1 MKIKLD
7 FITNSSS
14 TAFVVLIPNQFY
26 ASDNEMRKL
35 YDETLGE
42 EEMTDEKLFSELPEC
57 IESLKGGDN
66 LWTYGGDGC
75 NPDLW
80 NTVISICER
89 HKFILASL
97 DMNGEG
103 NNIIQGIKEEQIE
116 ELLINNIDISSMFNM
131 IQRESID
138 VTEKTE

>member
-14 TAFVVLIPNQFY
+14 TAFVVLIPNKFY
-26 ASDNEMRKL
+26 ADENEIQKFYDRHP
-35 YDETLGE
+35 YDEL
-42 EEMTDEKLFSELPEC
+42 TDEQLLKELPEY
-57 IESLKGGDN
+57 IETLKEGDN
-66 LWTYGGDGC
+66 IWYYGGDGA
-75 NPDLW
+75 NQTLW
-80 NTVISICER
+80 SLVIDICDK
-89 HKFILASL
+89 HKFTLASL

-116 ELLINNIDISSMFNM
+116 ELLINNIDIISMFKM
-131 IQRESID
+131 IQRESTN

>member
-14 TAFVVLIPNQFY
+14 SAFVVLVPNNFY
-26 ASDNEMRKL
+26 ADNNEMRKL
-35 YDETLGE
+35 YDENCGE
-42 EEMTDEKLFSELPEC
+42 EITDEELFKELPEC
-57 IESLKGGDN
+57 IESLKAGDN

-75 NPDLW
+75 DADLW
-80 NTVISICER
+80 NTVVSLCDK

-131 IQRESID
+131 IQRESTN